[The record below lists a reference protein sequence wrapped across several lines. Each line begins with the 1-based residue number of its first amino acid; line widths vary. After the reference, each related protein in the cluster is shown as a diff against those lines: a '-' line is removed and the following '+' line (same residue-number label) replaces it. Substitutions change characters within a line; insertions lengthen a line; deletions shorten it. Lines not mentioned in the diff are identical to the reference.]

1 MRKIRVTVGTVGY
14 YDAKHAHK
22 RMTAAD
28 GPFECED
35 TQAEHFVS
43 AGVAEYVGG
52 AIEVDEADEQ
62 EVTGHLAKSQLEE
75 MTIQQL
81 QNLAGDLGV
90 DVTGCKKKADYVDA
104 IAAAEVNAGGMVDDE
119 DTDGDGIANVPEY
132 YSTTHY
138 RKQVDD
144 SRNIVDL
151 VKNPNKFTAII
162 VGAIAVLILLV
173 IFIIVLIKKIVKKVK
188 SRKMKK

>member
-28 GPFECED
+28 GPFECEN

-90 DVTGCKKKADYVDA
+90 DVTGCKKKADYVDT
-104 IAAAEVNAGGMVDDE
+104 IAATEVNAGGMVDDE
-119 DTDGDGIANVPEY
+119 DTDGDALPDLNAADPE
-132 YSTTHY
+132 
-138 RKQVDD
+138 
-144 SRNIVDL
+144 
-151 VKNPNKFTAII
+151 
-162 VGAIAVLILLV
+162 
-173 IFIIVLIKKIVKKVK
+173 
-188 SRKMKK
+188 

>member
-43 AGVAEYVGG
+43 AGVAEYVSGV
-52 AIEVDEADEQ
+52 IEADEADEQ

-119 DTDGDGIANVPEY
+119 DTDGDDLPDLNAADPE
-132 YSTTHY
+132 
-138 RKQVDD
+138 
-144 SRNIVDL
+144 
-151 VKNPNKFTAII
+151 
-162 VGAIAVLILLV
+162 
-173 IFIIVLIKKIVKKVK
+173 
-188 SRKMKK
+188 

>member
-52 AIEVDEADEQ
+52 AIEVDEADDQ
-62 EVTGHLAKSQLEE
+62 EVTGHLAKNQLEE

-119 DTDGDGIANVPEY
+119 GTDGDDLPDLNAADPE
-132 YSTTHY
+132 
-138 RKQVDD
+138 
-144 SRNIVDL
+144 
-151 VKNPNKFTAII
+151 
-162 VGAIAVLILLV
+162 
-173 IFIIVLIKKIVKKVK
+173 
-188 SRKMKK
+188 

>member
-52 AIEVDEADEQ
+52 VIEADEADEQ

-81 QNLAGDLGV
+81 QNLAGPECSPVKPAVLCFFCLHGLIHCLMKKHFLFLIFV
-90 DVTGCKKKADYVDA
+90 DNTEDMESTA
-104 IAAAEVNAGGMVDDE
+104 VDD
-119 DTDGDGIANVPEY
+119 GL
-132 YSTTHY
+132 HH
-138 RKQVDD
+138 
-144 SRNIVDL
+144 
-151 VKNPNKFTAII
+151 
-162 VGAIAVLILLV
+162 LL
-173 IFIIVLIKKIVKKVK
+173 FF
-188 SRKMKK
+188 

>member
-1 MRKIRVTVGTVGY
+1 MRRIRVTVGTVGY

-104 IAAAEVNAGGMVDDE
+104 IAAAEVTAGGAVDDE
-119 DTDGDGIANVPEY
+119 DADGDDLPDLNAADPE
-132 YSTTHY
+132 
-138 RKQVDD
+138 
-144 SRNIVDL
+144 
-151 VKNPNKFTAII
+151 
-162 VGAIAVLILLV
+162 
-173 IFIIVLIKKIVKKVK
+173 
-188 SRKMKK
+188 

>member
-52 AIEVDEADEQ
+52 VIKADEADEQ
-62 EVTGHLAKSQLEE
+62 EVTGHLAKNQLEE

-119 DTDGDGIANVPEY
+119 GTDGDDLPDLNAADPE
-132 YSTTHY
+132 
-138 RKQVDD
+138 
-144 SRNIVDL
+144 
-151 VKNPNKFTAII
+151 
-162 VGAIAVLILLV
+162 
-173 IFIIVLIKKIVKKVK
+173 
-188 SRKMKK
+188 

>member
-104 IAAAEVNAGGMVDDE
+104 IAAAEVTAGSVVDDE
-119 DTDGDGIANVPEY
+119 DTDGDDLPDLNAADPE
-132 YSTTHY
+132 
-138 RKQVDD
+138 
-144 SRNIVDL
+144 
-151 VKNPNKFTAII
+151 
-162 VGAIAVLILLV
+162 
-173 IFIIVLIKKIVKKVK
+173 
-188 SRKMKK
+188 

>member
-52 AIEVDEADEQ
+52 VIEADEADEQ

-75 MTIQQL
+75 ITIQQL

-104 IAAAEVNAGGMVDDE
+104 IAAAEVNAGGMADDE
-119 DTDGDGIANVPEY
+119 DTDGDALPDLNAADPE
-132 YSTTHY
+132 
-138 RKQVDD
+138 
-144 SRNIVDL
+144 
-151 VKNPNKFTAII
+151 
-162 VGAIAVLILLV
+162 
-173 IFIIVLIKKIVKKVK
+173 
-188 SRKMKK
+188 

>member
-1 MRKIRVTVGTVGY
+1 MRKIRVTVGTVGF

-22 RMTAAD
+22 RKTAAD

-43 AGVAEYVGG
+43 AGVAEYIGG
-52 AIEVDEADEQ
+52 VIKADEADDQ
-62 EVTGHLAKSQLEE
+62 EVTGHLAKNQLEE

-81 QNLAGDLGV
+81 QNLAGDLSV

-119 DTDGDGIANVPEY
+119 GTDGDDLPDLNAADPE
-132 YSTTHY
+132 
-138 RKQVDD
+138 
-144 SRNIVDL
+144 
-151 VKNPNKFTAII
+151 
-162 VGAIAVLILLV
+162 
-173 IFIIVLIKKIVKKVK
+173 
-188 SRKMKK
+188 

>member
-62 EVTGHLAKSQLEE
+62 GVTGHLAKSQLEE

-81 QNLAGDLGV
+81 QNLAGDLGI

-119 DTDGDGIANVPEY
+119 ATDGDDLPDLNAADPE
-132 YSTTHY
+132 
-138 RKQVDD
+138 
-144 SRNIVDL
+144 
-151 VKNPNKFTAII
+151 
-162 VGAIAVLILLV
+162 
-173 IFIIVLIKKIVKKVK
+173 
-188 SRKMKK
+188 

>member
-52 AIEVDEADEQ
+52 VIEADEADEQ

-81 QNLAGDLGV
+81 QNLAGDLSV

-119 DTDGDGIANVPEY
+119 DTDGDDLPDLNAADPE
-132 YSTTHY
+132 
-138 RKQVDD
+138 
-144 SRNIVDL
+144 
-151 VKNPNKFTAII
+151 
-162 VGAIAVLILLV
+162 
-173 IFIIVLIKKIVKKVK
+173 
-188 SRKMKK
+188 

>member
-1 MRKIRVTVGTVGY
+1 MRSIRVTVGTVGY

-35 TQAEHFVS
+35 TQAEHFVA

-52 AIEVDEADEQ
+52 VIEADEADDQ

-90 DVTGCKKKADYVDA
+90 DVSGCKKKAEYVDA
-104 IAAAEVNAGGMVDDE
+104 IAAAEVTAGGVVDDE
-119 DTDGDGIANVPEY
+119 DADGDDLPDLDAADPE
-132 YSTTHY
+132 
-138 RKQVDD
+138 
-144 SRNIVDL
+144 
-151 VKNPNKFTAII
+151 
-162 VGAIAVLILLV
+162 
-173 IFIIVLIKKIVKKVK
+173 
-188 SRKMKK
+188 

>member
-35 TQAEHFVS
+35 TQAERFVS

-81 QNLAGDLGV
+81 QNLAGDLGI

-104 IAAAEVNAGGMVDDE
+104 IAAVEVNAGGMVDDE
-119 DTDGDGIANVPEY
+119 ATDGDDLPDLNAADPE
-132 YSTTHY
+132 
-138 RKQVDD
+138 
-144 SRNIVDL
+144 
-151 VKNPNKFTAII
+151 
-162 VGAIAVLILLV
+162 
-173 IFIIVLIKKIVKKVK
+173 
-188 SRKMKK
+188 

>member
-1 MRKIRVTVGTVGY
+1 MRRIRVTVGTVGY

-28 GPFECED
+28 GPFECDD

-52 AIEVDEADEQ
+52 VIEADEADDQ

-90 DVTGCKKKADYVDA
+90 DVTGCKKKAEYVDA
-104 IAAAEVNAGGMVDDE
+104 IAAAEVTAGGAVDDE
-119 DTDGDGIANVPEY
+119 DADGDDLPDLNAADPE
-132 YSTTHY
+132 
-138 RKQVDD
+138 
-144 SRNIVDL
+144 
-151 VKNPNKFTAII
+151 
-162 VGAIAVLILLV
+162 
-173 IFIIVLIKKIVKKVK
+173 
-188 SRKMKK
+188 

>member
-1 MRKIRVTVGTVGY
+1 MRKIRATVGTVGY

-52 AIEVDEADEQ
+52 VIEADEADEQ

-119 DTDGDGIANVPEY
+119 DTDGDALPDLNAADPE
-132 YSTTHY
+132 
-138 RKQVDD
+138 
-144 SRNIVDL
+144 
-151 VKNPNKFTAII
+151 
-162 VGAIAVLILLV
+162 
-173 IFIIVLIKKIVKKVK
+173 
-188 SRKMKK
+188 

>member
-52 AIEVDEADEQ
+52 AIEADEADEQ

-104 IAAAEVNAGGMVDDE
+104 IAAAEVNTGGMVDDK
-119 DTDGDGIANVPEY
+119 DTDGDDLPDLNAADPE
-132 YSTTHY
+132 
-138 RKQVDD
+138 
-144 SRNIVDL
+144 
-151 VKNPNKFTAII
+151 
-162 VGAIAVLILLV
+162 
-173 IFIIVLIKKIVKKVK
+173 
-188 SRKMKK
+188 

>member
-52 AIEVDEADEQ
+52 VIEADEADEQ

-81 QNLAGDLGV
+81 QNLAGVLGV

-119 DTDGDGIANVPEY
+119 DTDGDALPDLNAADPE
-132 YSTTHY
+132 
-138 RKQVDD
+138 
-144 SRNIVDL
+144 
-151 VKNPNKFTAII
+151 
-162 VGAIAVLILLV
+162 
-173 IFIIVLIKKIVKKVK
+173 
-188 SRKMKK
+188 

>member
-52 AIEVDEADEQ
+52 VIEADEADEQ

-104 IAAAEVNAGGMVDDE
+104 IAAAEVDAGGMVDDE
-119 DTDGDGIANVPEY
+119 DTDGDDLPDLNAADPE
-132 YSTTHY
+132 
-138 RKQVDD
+138 
-144 SRNIVDL
+144 
-151 VKNPNKFTAII
+151 
-162 VGAIAVLILLV
+162 
-173 IFIIVLIKKIVKKVK
+173 
-188 SRKMKK
+188 

>member
-104 IAAAEVNAGGMVDDE
+104 STVRSKKEVIALIEAAKAK
-119 DTDGDGIANVPEY
+119 A
-132 YSTTHY
+132 
-138 RKQVDD
+138 D
-144 SRNIVDL
+144 SSAEIEAE
-151 VKNPNKFTAII
+151 PSEA
-162 VGAIAVLILLV
+162 
-173 IFIIVLIKKIVKKVK
+173 
-188 SRKMKK
+188 

>member
-22 RMTAAD
+22 KMTAAD

-52 AIEVDEADEQ
+52 VIEADVADEQ

-119 DTDGDGIANVPEY
+119 DTDGDDLPDLNAADPE
-132 YSTTHY
+132 
-138 RKQVDD
+138 
-144 SRNIVDL
+144 
-151 VKNPNKFTAII
+151 
-162 VGAIAVLILLV
+162 
-173 IFIIVLIKKIVKKVK
+173 
-188 SRKMKK
+188 

>member
-14 YDAKHAHK
+14 YDVKHAHK

-35 TQAEHFVS
+35 TQAERFVS

-81 QNLAGDLGV
+81 QNLAGDLGI

-119 DTDGDGIANVPEY
+119 DTDGDALPDLNAADPE
-132 YSTTHY
+132 
-138 RKQVDD
+138 
-144 SRNIVDL
+144 
-151 VKNPNKFTAII
+151 
-162 VGAIAVLILLV
+162 
-173 IFIIVLIKKIVKKVK
+173 
-188 SRKMKK
+188 

>member
-52 AIEVDEADEQ
+52 AIEVDEAYCCGICVNVIGSCFERCRY
-62 EVTGHLAKSQLEE
+62 G
-75 MTIQQL
+75 
-81 QNLAGDLGV
+81 GDAPRRLLRLSRVRTVPCPEPGRGGV
-90 DVTGCKKKADYVDA
+90 
-104 IAAAEVNAGGMVDDE
+104 AARGGALR
-119 DTDGDGIANVPEY
+119 IRRRLRCARRR
-132 YSTTHY
+132 SA
-138 RKQVDD
+138 RF
-144 SRNIVDL
+144 RR
-151 VKNPNKFTAII
+151 A
-162 VGAIAVLILLV
+162 A
-173 IFIIVLIKKIVKKVK
+173 
-188 SRKMKK
+188 

>member
-1 MRKIRVTVGTVGY
+1 MRKIRVTVGTVGF

-22 RMTAAD
+22 RKTAAD

-35 TQAEHFVS
+35 TQAERFVS
-43 AGVAEYVGG
+43 AGVAEYIGG
-52 AIEVDEADEQ
+52 VIKADEADDQ
-62 EVTGHLAKSQLEE
+62 EVTGHLAKIQLEE

-119 DTDGDGIANVPEY
+119 GTDGDDLPDLNAADPE
-132 YSTTHY
+132 
-138 RKQVDD
+138 
-144 SRNIVDL
+144 
-151 VKNPNKFTAII
+151 
-162 VGAIAVLILLV
+162 
-173 IFIIVLIKKIVKKVK
+173 
-188 SRKMKK
+188 

>member
-43 AGVAEYVGG
+43 AGVAEYVGDV
-52 AIEVDEADEQ
+52 IEADEADEQ

-104 IAAAEVNAGGMVDDE
+104 IAAAEVNAGGMADDE
-119 DTDGDGIANVPEY
+119 DTDGDALPDLNAADPE
-132 YSTTHY
+132 
-138 RKQVDD
+138 
-144 SRNIVDL
+144 
-151 VKNPNKFTAII
+151 
-162 VGAIAVLILLV
+162 
-173 IFIIVLIKKIVKKVK
+173 
-188 SRKMKK
+188 

>member
-1 MRKIRVTVGTVGY
+1 MRKIRVTVGTVGF

-22 RMTAAD
+22 RKTAAD

-43 AGVAEYVGG
+43 AGVAEYIGG
-52 AIEVDEADEQ
+52 VIKADEAGDQ
-62 EVTGHLAKSQLEE
+62 EVTGHLAKNQLEE

-119 DTDGDGIANVPEY
+119 GTDGDDLPDLNAADPE
-132 YSTTHY
+132 
-138 RKQVDD
+138 
-144 SRNIVDL
+144 
-151 VKNPNKFTAII
+151 
-162 VGAIAVLILLV
+162 
-173 IFIIVLIKKIVKKVK
+173 
-188 SRKMKK
+188 

>member
-35 TQAEHFVS
+35 TQAERFVS

-52 AIEVDEADEQ
+52 VIEADEADEQ

-119 DTDGDGIANVPEY
+119 DTDGDDLPDLNAADPE
-132 YSTTHY
+132 
-138 RKQVDD
+138 
-144 SRNIVDL
+144 
-151 VKNPNKFTAII
+151 
-162 VGAIAVLILLV
+162 
-173 IFIIVLIKKIVKKVK
+173 
-188 SRKMKK
+188 

>member
-52 AIEVDEADEQ
+52 VIEADEVDEQ

-104 IAAAEVNAGGMVDDE
+104 ITAAEVNAGGMVDDE
-119 DTDGDGIANVPEY
+119 DTDGDALPDLNAADPE
-132 YSTTHY
+132 
-138 RKQVDD
+138 
-144 SRNIVDL
+144 
-151 VKNPNKFTAII
+151 
-162 VGAIAVLILLV
+162 
-173 IFIIVLIKKIVKKVK
+173 
-188 SRKMKK
+188 

>member
-1 MRKIRVTVGTVGY
+1 MRKIRVTVGTVGF

-22 RMTAAD
+22 RKTAAD

-43 AGVAEYVGG
+43 AGVAEYIGG
-52 AIEVDEADEQ
+52 VIKADEADDQ
-62 EVTGHLAKSQLEE
+62 EVTGHLAKNQLEE

-90 DVTGCKKKADYVDA
+90 DVTGCKKKADYVDT

-119 DTDGDGIANVPEY
+119 GTDGDDLPDLNAADPE
-132 YSTTHY
+132 
-138 RKQVDD
+138 
-144 SRNIVDL
+144 
-151 VKNPNKFTAII
+151 
-162 VGAIAVLILLV
+162 
-173 IFIIVLIKKIVKKVK
+173 
-188 SRKMKK
+188 

>member
-43 AGVAEYVGG
+43 AGVAEYVGSV
-52 AIEVDEADEQ
+52 IEADEADEQ

-90 DVTGCKKKADYVDA
+90 DVTGCKKKVDYVDA

-119 DTDGDGIANVPEY
+119 DTDGDDLPDLNAADPE
-132 YSTTHY
+132 
-138 RKQVDD
+138 
-144 SRNIVDL
+144 
-151 VKNPNKFTAII
+151 
-162 VGAIAVLILLV
+162 
-173 IFIIVLIKKIVKKVK
+173 
-188 SRKMKK
+188 

>member
-1 MRKIRVTVGTVGY
+1 MRRIRVTVGTVGY

-35 TQAEHFVS
+35 TQAERFVS

-52 AIEVDEADEQ
+52 VIEADEADEQ

-90 DVTGCKKKADYVDA
+90 DVTGCKKKAEYVDA
-104 IAAAEVNAGGMVDDE
+104 IAAAEVTAGGVVDDE
-119 DTDGDGIANVPEY
+119 DADGDDLPDLNAADPE
-132 YSTTHY
+132 
-138 RKQVDD
+138 
-144 SRNIVDL
+144 
-151 VKNPNKFTAII
+151 
-162 VGAIAVLILLV
+162 
-173 IFIIVLIKKIVKKVK
+173 
-188 SRKMKK
+188 

>member
-52 AIEVDEADEQ
+52 VIEADEADEQ

-90 DVTGCKKKADYVDA
+90 DVTGCKKKADYVDT
-104 IAAAEVNAGGMVDDE
+104 IAAAEVNAGGMADDE
-119 DTDGDGIANVPEY
+119 DTDGDALPDLNAADPE
-132 YSTTHY
+132 
-138 RKQVDD
+138 
-144 SRNIVDL
+144 
-151 VKNPNKFTAII
+151 
-162 VGAIAVLILLV
+162 
-173 IFIIVLIKKIVKKVK
+173 
-188 SRKMKK
+188 

>member
-52 AIEVDEADEQ
+52 VIEADEADEQ

-119 DTDGDGIANVPEY
+119 NTDGDDLPDLNAADPE
-132 YSTTHY
+132 
-138 RKQVDD
+138 
-144 SRNIVDL
+144 
-151 VKNPNKFTAII
+151 
-162 VGAIAVLILLV
+162 
-173 IFIIVLIKKIVKKVK
+173 
-188 SRKMKK
+188 

>member
-52 AIEVDEADEQ
+52 VIEADEADEQ
-62 EVTGHLAKSQLEE
+62 EATGHLAKSQLEE

-119 DTDGDGIANVPEY
+119 DTDGDALPDLNAADPE
-132 YSTTHY
+132 
-138 RKQVDD
+138 
-144 SRNIVDL
+144 
-151 VKNPNKFTAII
+151 
-162 VGAIAVLILLV
+162 
-173 IFIIVLIKKIVKKVK
+173 
-188 SRKMKK
+188 

>member
-1 MRKIRVTVGTVGY
+1 MRKIRVTMGTVGY

-35 TQAEHFVS
+35 TQAERFVS

-52 AIEVDEADEQ
+52 AIEADEVDEQ

-90 DVTGCKKKADYVDA
+90 DVTGCKKKAEYVDA
-104 IAAAEVNAGGMVDDE
+104 IAAAEVTAGGVVDDE
-119 DTDGDGIANVPEY
+119 DADGDDLPDLNAADPE
-132 YSTTHY
+132 
-138 RKQVDD
+138 
-144 SRNIVDL
+144 
-151 VKNPNKFTAII
+151 
-162 VGAIAVLILLV
+162 
-173 IFIIVLIKKIVKKVK
+173 
-188 SRKMKK
+188 

>member
-52 AIEVDEADEQ
+52 VIEADEADEQ
-62 EVTGHLAKSQLEE
+62 EVTGHLAKNQLEE

-119 DTDGDGIANVPEY
+119 DTDGDALPDLNAADPE
-132 YSTTHY
+132 
-138 RKQVDD
+138 
-144 SRNIVDL
+144 
-151 VKNPNKFTAII
+151 
-162 VGAIAVLILLV
+162 
-173 IFIIVLIKKIVKKVK
+173 
-188 SRKMKK
+188 

>member
-43 AGVAEYVGG
+43 AGVAEYVGDV
-52 AIEVDEADEQ
+52 IEADEADEQ
-62 EVTGHLAKSQLEE
+62 EVTGRLAKSQLEE

-119 DTDGDGIANVPEY
+119 DTDGDALPDLNAADPE
-132 YSTTHY
+132 
-138 RKQVDD
+138 
-144 SRNIVDL
+144 
-151 VKNPNKFTAII
+151 
-162 VGAIAVLILLV
+162 
-173 IFIIVLIKKIVKKVK
+173 
-188 SRKMKK
+188 

>member
-35 TQAEHFVS
+35 TQAERFVS

-52 AIEVDEADEQ
+52 VIKADEADDQ

-104 IAAAEVNAGGMVDDE
+104 IAAAEVTAGGVVDDE
-119 DTDGDGIANVPEY
+119 DTDGDDLPDLNAADPE
-132 YSTTHY
+132 
-138 RKQVDD
+138 
-144 SRNIVDL
+144 
-151 VKNPNKFTAII
+151 
-162 VGAIAVLILLV
+162 
-173 IFIIVLIKKIVKKVK
+173 
-188 SRKMKK
+188 